1 LGRAMTP
8 EYIRMEMAEAIAGL
22 PAEVG
27 WDERTTGV
35 IRSWLHELPLRY
47 QGVLVTAIRG
57 CDGAPKEDPSKV
69 LSSMVRRAILNPAD
83 PRETLNERG
92 FFGFSPTRLA
102 KELPEFLHSMD
113 QYPLHFV
120 MHLLHACEVIG
131 YHHPTQPMRRFFELV
146 YRIMCHKFH
155 VHPETASEMEH
166 RLTFDRVA
174 AGTTARDF

>member
-1 LGRAMTP
+1 MTP
-8 EYIRMEMAEAIAGL
+8 EYIRKNLTEAIADL
-22 PAEVG
+22 PTLIE
-27 WDERTTGV
+27 WDSQETGV
-35 IRSWLHELPLRY
+35 VRAWLHALPLRH
-47 QGVLVTAIRG
+47 QGVVVTAIRG

-92 FFGFSPTRLA
+92 FFGFSKARIN
-102 KELPEFLHSMD
+102 KELPDFLHSMD

-120 MHLLHACEVIG
+120 MHLMHACEVIG
-131 YHHPTQPMRRFFELV
+131 YHHPSPDMRRFFVLV

-155 VHPETASEMEH
+155 VHPETADQMHE
-166 RLTFDRVA
+166 RLTYDRVA